1 MAIVFEG
8 KREKENERIRTF
20 VARNRGEGSAG
31 RSICNSLLKKI
42 KIKLLS
48 LLLIHV
54 YKSNTTLQL
63 QDHLDGLDEDYE
75 TRRSIFAYPEFFF
88 PPRISSL
95 SRIFGTGRR
104 RVIRVNGG

>member
-1 MAIVFEG
+1 M
-8 KREKENERIRTF
+8 RESARLF

-63 QDHLDGLDEDYE
+63 QDHLDALDEDYE
-75 TRRSIFAYPEFFF
+75 TRRSIFTYPEFFF
-88 PPRISSL
+88 PQEFHPCL
-95 SRIFGTGRR
+95 EFLEQ
-104 RVIRVNGG
+104 VVDE